1 MKALIFLS
9 VLSWFSQPAFP
20 APISCPACAA
30 DQICNTDAGTCDCD
44 LTKYELL
51 GGFKFVLYCNT
62 NFMEAVLATCQLEK
76 DMYDPNTLQLSYSD
90 CQGQMSIS
98 GSQAVVVLNT
108 TITNGSCGNILSDNG
123 THVTISNTLTIAT
136 YVTGFSQT
144 VNISC
149 TYDSSNSTSEQTTF
163 VPMLLTS
170 FSNQLEGFGSFS
182 AQMSLYRDS
191 ALQDPLTASDLLYVG
206 DQVFLVVEVP
216 DLDESQFSMQVKSL
230 FATPVA
236 NLSSVPQYNLITE
249 GCPSDLGVRLV
260 VQQNGRSKLASFE
273 MSMFKI
279 VNYDSFVLFAD
290 LFLCESSCSL
300 DCPGTA

>member
-1 MKALIFLS
+1 MMSLLLLS
-9 VLSWFSQPAFP
+9 VLCGFLQPAFL
-20 APISCPACAA
+20 APITCPACAA
-30 DQICNTDAGTCDCD
+30 DQICNIDAGTCDCD
-44 LTKYELL
+44 QTKYEPL

-62 NFMEAVLATCQLEK
+62 NYMEAVLATCQLEK
-76 DMYDPNTLQLSYSD
+76 DMYDPNTLHLSYTD
-90 CQGQMSIS
+90 CQGQIRIS
-98 GSQAVVVLNT
+98 GSQAVIVLKNE
-108 TITNGSCGNILSDNG
+108 ITNGSCGNILSDNG

-149 TYDSSNSTSEQTTF
+149 TYDSSYSTSEQTTF

-170 FSNQLEGFGSFS
+170 FSNQLKGYGSFS

-191 ALQDPLTASDLLYVG
+191 AQQDPVLASDLLYVG

-216 DLDESQFSMQVKSL
+216 DLDESQFSMLVKSL
-230 FATPVA
+230 FAAPVA

-249 GCPSDLGVRLV
+249 GCPNDLGVRLV

-273 MSMFKI
+273 MSMFKL

-300 DCPGTA
+300 DCPSTA